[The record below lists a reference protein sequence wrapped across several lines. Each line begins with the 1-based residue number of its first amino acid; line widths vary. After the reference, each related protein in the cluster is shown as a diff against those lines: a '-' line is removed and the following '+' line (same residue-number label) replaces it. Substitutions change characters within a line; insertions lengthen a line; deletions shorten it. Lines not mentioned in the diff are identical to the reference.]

1 MNAIERWLVVAATL
15 GTLAVNALAN
25 TGGLGGVTT
34 GEVASRYDLPFTPA
48 GYVFSIWGLIYL
60 GLAAFTAF
68 QFSGTGA
75 ASARVG
81 PVRPAYVFTA
91 AANVAWLW
99 FWHHEALLASFVVI
113 VLLIAAL
120 AATYRHLGASAP
132 PSASEAWCLD
142 VPFRL
147 YTAWI
152 TVAAL
157 ANLSVVLATPGV
169 VGTGLGPRGVS
180 LAMIAAA
187 AAIAVFAY
195 LRLRDAIF
203 LLTIAWAAGGVALKA
218 GQPPSVSVPAMVLCG
233 FAGLG
238 AIGLLLE
245 APRPAAGQSTTR

>member
-1 MNAIERWLVVAATL
+1 MKAIERWLVVAATV

-68 QFSGTGA
+68 QFAGAGT

-91 AANVAWLW
+91 AANVTWLW
-99 FWHHEALLASFVVI
+99 FWHHEALLASLGVM
-113 VLLIAAL
+113 LLLFGAL
-120 AATYRHLGASAP
+120 ASTYRALGASAP
-132 PSASEAWCLD
+132 AGGREAWCVD

-152 TVAAL
+152 TVATL

-180 LAMIAAA
+180 LAMIVVA
-187 AAIAVFAY
+187 AAIAAFAY
-195 LRLRDAIF
+195 LRLRDAVF
-203 LLTIAWAAGGVALKA
+203 LLTIAWAASGVALKA
-218 GQPPSVSVPAMVLCG
+218 GQPPSVSVPAMILCG

-245 APRPAAGQSTTR
+245 ASRPAAGQSTTR